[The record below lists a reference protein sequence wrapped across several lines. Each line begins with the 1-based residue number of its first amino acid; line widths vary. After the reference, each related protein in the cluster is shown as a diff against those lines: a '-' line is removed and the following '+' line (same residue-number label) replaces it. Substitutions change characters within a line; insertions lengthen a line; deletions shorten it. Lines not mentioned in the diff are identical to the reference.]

1 MILAKAVLIE
11 VILIFRD
18 VATNF
23 AARARLRALGAS
35 LGRAMLIKIDPGS
48 QVTLGQRVRFGH
60 GTIVSV
66 QRDEFTDGVSSLD
79 TLVVGDDTTFM
90 EFCNIRAGGGGINI
104 GCGCLFGQYVSVI
117 STNHNLRNR
126 LPFLK
131 AGAASARRGVVI
143 GDDVWVGAGA
153 VILPGVRLGSGCVVA
168 ANAVVNANVPA
179 FAIVGGVPA
188 RIIGLR
194 NSRS

>member
-18 VATNF
+18 VATDF

-66 QRDEFTDGVSSLD
+66 QREEFTDGVSSLD
-79 TLVVGDDTTFM
+79 TLVVGDDTMSTSTQVGA
-90 EFCNIRAGGGGINI
+90 ERLAGI
-104 GCGCLFGQYVSVI
+104 GCTRCPRR
-117 STNHNLRNR
+117 STT
-126 LPFLK
+126 
-131 AGAASARRGVVI
+131 
-143 GDDVWVGAGA
+143 
-153 VILPGVRLGSGCVVA
+153 
-168 ANAVVNANVPA
+168 
-179 FAIVGGVPA
+179 
-188 RIIGLR
+188 
-194 NSRS
+194 